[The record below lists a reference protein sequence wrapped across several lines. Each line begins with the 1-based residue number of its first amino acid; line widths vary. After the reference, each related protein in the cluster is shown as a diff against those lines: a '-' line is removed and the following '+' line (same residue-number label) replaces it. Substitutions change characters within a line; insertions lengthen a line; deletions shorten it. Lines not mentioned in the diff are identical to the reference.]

1 MDITSFLLGLRK
13 GKASSNNDGTSYTVV
28 RQTITGTGGEQIVQH
43 GCGEVPDIVIISTNA
58 VPSEGSIILAV
69 GFSTAMKN
77 RMVNAN
83 PNHEDYFGFVK
94 VLSNGGSLMYQTR
107 YGIESSVQDWAE
119 YGLIKSATKSQFTIG
134 SDTFSLADGEQ
145 YSAFYICGIT

>member
-1 MDITSFLLGLRK
+1 MDITSFLLGLQK

-43 GCGEVPDIVIISTNA
+43 GCGVVPDIVIISTNG
-58 VPSEGSIILAV
+58 VPSENCIFFTV

-77 RMVNAN
+77 RLTNAN
-83 PNHEDYFGFVK
+83 SDYEDYFGFVK
-94 VLSNGGSLMYQTR
+94 VLLGVGTMYFQTR
-107 YGIESSVQDWAE
+107 YGIESSTQDFSQ

-134 SDTFSLADGEQ
+134 GDTYSLADGEK